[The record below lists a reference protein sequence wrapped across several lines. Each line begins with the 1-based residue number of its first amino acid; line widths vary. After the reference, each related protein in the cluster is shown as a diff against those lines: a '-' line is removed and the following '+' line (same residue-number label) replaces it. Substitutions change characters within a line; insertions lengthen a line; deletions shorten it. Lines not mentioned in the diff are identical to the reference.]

1 MLPEY
6 RMAANATMAMSSFD
20 RIAGPVT
27 TAVKFQPYNNFRIQ
41 TLGGNII
48 QGQMNKIRVAEVLMN
63 YQIPT
68 ICSEDPTAQQI
79 SGVSPNGA
87 GVGNGQMTMRIV
99 TAIYSAGGTVLTLS
113 AALKVIK
120 IPTGFYNGLELA
132 TAVDAVIDT
141 YLTSIGAPLA
151 IDVTYDTPSNSI
163 TFANN
168 QIWSFVDGAINVLGE
183 IQASSTAKLGSFLS
197 SNFSQPDLC
206 WTLGLQDMFALYPPL
221 PAPFPLPGGTGCVH
235 LVPKNYPNVP
245 GTASTPLPVF
255 PPGYA
260 VSAINGSYYTG
271 LYTDYIDICSPTLCQ
286 AQYVRD
292 GNTNQYSIHRD
303 IICRLY
309 IANETSTNVTQGRP
323 FQIHR
328 QFKNAKIMKWNADRS
343 IDAIDIQ
350 MFDMYGNNLPFPPPY
365 LSPLQNPNNLS
376 GPQILQCGPGN
387 MALTF
392 LVDEHSE

>member
-1 MLPEY
+1 
-6 RMAANATMAMSSFD
+6 MAANATMAMSSFD

-27 TAVKFQPYNNFRIQ
+27 TARKFQPFNNFRIQ

-48 QGQMNKIRVAEVLMN
+48 QGQMNKIRVSELLMN

-68 ICSEDPTAQQI
+68 ICSEDPAAQQI
-79 SGVSPNGA
+79 AGVSPNGA
-87 GVGNGQMTMRIV
+87 GVGNGQLTFRISTFV
-99 TAIYSAGGTVLTLS
+99 YGAGGTTLTITS
-113 AALKVIK
+113 ALKVIK
-120 IPTGFYNGLELA
+120 VPTGFYNGEELA
-132 TAVDAVIDT
+132 VAVNAPIAAYLVTA
-141 YLTSIGAPLA
+141 GAPGA
-151 IDVTYDTPSNSI
+151 IDVQWDEASNAIS
-163 TFANN
+163 FANN
-168 QIWSFVDGAINVLGE
+168 QIWSGVDGAVNVLGE
-183 IQASSTAKLGSFLS
+183 IQASSTAKLGTFLS

-206 WTLGLQDMFALYPPL
+206 WTLGFQDLFALYPPL
-221 PAPFPLPGGTGCVH
+221 PAPFPFAGSTGNVH

-245 GTASTPLPVF
+245 GTANNPLPVF
-255 PPGYA
+255 PPGYW
-260 VSAINGSYYTG
+260 VSAIHGSYYTG

-309 IANETSTNVTQGRP
+309 ISNETSTTTVQGRP

-328 QFKNAKIMKWNADRS
+328 QMKNTKIMKWNADRS

-350 MFDMYGNNLPFPPPY
+350 MFDMYGNNLPFAPPY
-365 LSPLQNPNNLS
+365 LPDASNPNDLV

-387 MALTF
+387 MAITF